1 MILVVFSNLNDSMIL
16 RSFWTIT
23 TAAVRDTV
31 ELHGG
36 GPLGKGYWDLFFKKY
51 IGTVEPAQAG

>member
-1 MILVVFSNLNDSMIL
+1 M
-16 RSFWTIT
+16 
-23 TAAVRDTV
+23 AAVRDTV